1 MAKIVKKVITTPKT
15 ATKAAP
21 KTATKTAPKT
31 TTKAAPK
38 TTTKAAPK
46 TTTKATPKTA
56 PKTATKTTTKAAP
69 KTAPKTT
76 TKTTTKATPKTA
88 TKTVT
93 KEGANLTNIIKNVYT
108 NAPEI
113 FTGILIIKKVRAT
126 LNRKFIF
133 DSTIFRILR
142 RLRSNGAINYVCIDS
157 NKSIFKKLPIKK

>member
-21 KTATKTAPKT
+21 KT
-31 TTKAAPK
+31 TTKA
-38 TTTKAAPK
+38 
-46 TTTKATPKTA
+46 A

-69 KTAPKTT
+69 KTA
-76 TKTTTKATPKTA
+76 TKAA
-88 TKTVT
+88 T